1 MKDEIMEFSPLFL
14 VCTRVSYHLHFVCC
28 VCMYMFPSISTL
40 SRPPFLICVYVDT
53 YYLYIDIYRDDVL
66 K

>member
-14 VCTRVSYHLHFVCC
+14 VCTRVSYHLHFVYC
-28 VCMYMFPSISTL
+28 VLVYVSFKFNSFS
-40 SRPPFLICVYVDT
+40 SPFLICVYLNT